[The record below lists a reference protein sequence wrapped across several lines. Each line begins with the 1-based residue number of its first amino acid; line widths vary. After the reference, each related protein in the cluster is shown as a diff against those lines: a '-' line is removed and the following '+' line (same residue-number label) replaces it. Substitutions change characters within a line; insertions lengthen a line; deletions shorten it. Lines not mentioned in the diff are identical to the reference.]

1 MGFLRFRAGNCS
13 LHELTSSLSLAGS
26 SSARFAV
33 LKRLQ
38 RLGEGS
44 SHRKLVASTA
54 TARQRIASTGG
65 SLSDM
70 RHGNC
75 AEQDAGSHLP
85 VLTTA
90 SRLRRLPCELRRRE
104 F

>member
-1 MGFLRFRAGNCS
+1 MRKPHLANIWRPVVAPERGSMGNWNGDEPRGCNASVKGRPTA
-13 LHELTSSLSLAGS
+13 T
-26 SSARFAV
+26 
-33 LKRLQ
+33 
-38 RLGEGS
+38 
-44 SHRKLVASTA
+44 LVASTATATA

-90 SRLRRLPCELRRRE
+90 SRLRRLPCELRREE

>member
-1 MGFLRFRAGNCS
+1 VGFLRFRAGNCS

-54 TARQRIASTGG
+54 TARQRIASTGA
-65 SLSDM
+65 LSDM

-75 AEQDAGSHLP
+75 AEEDAGSHLP